1 MKRFNTFGA
10 LAQLVE
16 QWPFK
21 PFVTGSNPVRPKI
34 FFYFLF
40 LTFFLFSNLVLAS
53 NSIEITRDDGIRL
66 NANLSENLQNDSV
79 YMIVHGTR
87 GFKTMEIIKS
97 LEEKIILNGH
107 DVLSVNLSYGVTN
120 RDDSFLSCDI
130 KHTHNEHESVTEIIS
145 WYQYLLSKNYKK
157 IIFVGHSRGG
167 FNIVQASALIGNKDI
182 ELHLLAP
189 IVDTYKGTRDYY
201 MSEHN
206 LPYDQIIQNNDEYM
220 ISEKYPP
227 INFLFCENAQVSS
240 STFRSYL
247 DFTENISNYP
257 FTFNILKLLN
267 ESNNK
272 VSIYSGSAD
281 EILLDSYK
289 RFESLNK
296 ENIKHYII
304 DDGDHFFRDIYLDD
318 VIDLMFQ

>member
-1 MKRFNTFGA
+1 M
-10 LAQLVE
+10 
-16 QWPFK
+16 
-21 PFVTGSNPVRPKI
+21 S
-34 FFYFLF
+34 
-40 LTFFLFSNLVLAS
+40 SNLVSAS
-53 NSIEITRDDGIRL
+53 NTIEITRDDGITL
-66 NANLSENLQNDSV
+66 NANLSESLQNDSI

-107 DVLSVNLSYGVTN
+107 DVLSINLSYGVTN

-130 KHTHNEHESVTEIIS
+130 KHTHNEHESVREIIS

-167 FNIVQASALIGNKDI
+167 FNIVQASELIGNKDI

-201 MSEHN
+201 MSENN
-206 LPYDQIIQNNDEYM
+206 LPYDQIIQDNDEYI
-220 ISEKYPP
+220 ISDQYSQ

-247 DFTENISNYP
+247 DFTESRTKYP
-257 FTFNILKLLN
+257 FTFNIMKLLN
-267 ESNNK
+267 ESSNK

-296 ENIKHYII
+296 ENIKHFII
-304 DDGDHFFRDIYLDD
+304 EDGDHFFRDIYLDD

>member
-34 FFYFLF
+34 FIYLLF
-40 LTFFLFSNLVLAS
+40 LTVFLFSNLVLAS
-53 NSIEITRDDGIRL
+53 NSIEITRNDGIKL
-66 NANLSENLQNDSV
+66 NANLSQNLQNDSV

-247 DFTENISNYP
+247 DFTENRSKYP
-257 FTFNILKLLN
+257 FTFSIFKLLS
-267 ESNNK
+267 ESNSK

-296 ENIKHYII
+296 ENIKHYVI

>member
-34 FFYFLF
+34 FIYLLF
-40 LTFFLFSNLVLAS
+40 LTVFLFSNLVLAS
-53 NSIEITRDDGIRL
+53 NSIEITRNDGIRL
-66 NANLSENLQNDSV
+66 NANLSQNLQNDSV

-145 WYQYLLSKNYKK
+145 WYQYLLSKNYRK

-247 DFTENISNYP
+247 DFTENRSKYP
-257 FTFNILKLLN
+257 FTFSIFKLLS
-267 ESNNK
+267 ESNSK

-296 ENIKHYII
+296 ENIKHYVI

>member
-1 MKRFNTFGA
+1 MKRFNIFGA

-21 PFVTGSNPVRPKI
+21 PFVTGSNPVRPKV
-34 FFYFLF
+34 FSYFLF
-40 LTFFLFSNLVLAS
+40 LILFLSSNLVSAS
-53 NSIEITRDDGIRL
+53 NTIEITRDDGITL
-66 NANLSENLQNDSV
+66 NANLSESLQNDSI

-107 DVLSVNLSYGVTN
+107 DVLSINLSYGVTN

-130 KHTHNEHESVTEIIS
+130 KHTHNEHESVREIIS

-167 FNIVQASALIGNKDI
+167 FNIVQASELIGNKDI

-201 MSEHN
+201 MSENN
-206 LPYDQIIQNNDEYM
+206 LPYDQIIQDNDEYI
-220 ISEKYPP
+220 ISDQYSQ

-247 DFTENISNYP
+247 DFTESRTKYP
-257 FTFNILKLLN
+257 FTFNIMKLLN
-267 ESNNK
+267 ESSNK

-296 ENIKHYII
+296 ENIKHFII
-304 DDGDHFFRDIYLDD
+304 EDGDHFFRDIYLDD

>member
-1 MKRFNTFGA
+1 
-10 LAQLVE
+10 
-16 QWPFK
+16 
-21 PFVTGSNPVRPKI
+21 
-34 FFYFLF
+34 
-40 LTFFLFSNLVLAS
+40 
-53 NSIEITRDDGIRL
+53 
-66 NANLSENLQNDSV
+66 
-79 YMIVHGTR
+79 MIVHGTR

-107 DVLSVNLSYGVTN
+107 DVLSINLSYGVTN

-130 KHTHNEHESVTEIIS
+130 KHTHNEHESVREIIS

-167 FNIVQASALIGNKDI
+167 FNIVQASELIGNKDI

-206 LPYDQIIQNNDEYM
+206 LPYDQIIQDNDEYI

-247 DFTENISNYP
+247 DFTESRTKYP

-272 VSIYSGSAD
+272 ISIYSGSAD

-289 RFESLNK
+289 RFESINK

-304 DDGDHFFRDIYLDD
+304 DGGDHFFRDIYLDD
-318 VIDLMFQ
+318 VTDLMFQ

>member
-34 FFYFLF
+34 FIYLLF
-40 LTFFLFSNLVLAS
+40 LTVFLFSNLVLAS
-53 NSIEITRDDGIRL
+53 NSIEITRNDGIKL
-66 NANLSENLQNDSV
+66 NANLSQNLQNDSV

-145 WYQYLLSKNYKK
+145 WYQYLLGKNYKK

-247 DFTENISNYP
+247 DFTENRSKYP
-257 FTFNILKLLN
+257 FTFSIFKLLS
-267 ESNNK
+267 ESNSK

-296 ENIKHYII
+296 ENIKHYVI

>member
-1 MKRFNTFGA
+1 M
-10 LAQLVE
+10 VE

-34 FFYFLF
+34 FIYCLF
-40 LTFFLFSNLVLAS
+40 LTVFLIPNLILAG
-53 NSIEITRDDGIRL
+53 NSINITRDDGIIL
-66 NANLSENLQNDSV
+66 NANLSENSQNNSV

-107 DVLSVNLSYGVTN
+107 DVLSINLSYGITDRN
-120 RDDSFLSCDI
+120 DSFLSCDI
-130 KHTHNEHESVTEIIS
+130 EHTHNEHESVREIMS

-157 IIFVGHSRGG
+157 ITFVGHSRGG
-167 FNIVQASALIGNKDI
+167 FNIVQASELIDNKDI

-189 IVDTYKGTRDYY
+189 IIDTYKGTRDYY
-201 MSEHN
+201 MLEHN
-206 LPYDQIIQNNDEYM
+206 LPYDQIIQNNDEYI
-220 ISEKYPP
+220 ISERHPP

-240 STFRSYL
+240 STFKSYL
-247 DFTENISNYP
+247 DFTEKISNYP

-267 ESNNK
+267 ETNNK

-289 RFESLNK
+289 MFDSLNK
-296 ENIKHYII
+296 ENINQYII